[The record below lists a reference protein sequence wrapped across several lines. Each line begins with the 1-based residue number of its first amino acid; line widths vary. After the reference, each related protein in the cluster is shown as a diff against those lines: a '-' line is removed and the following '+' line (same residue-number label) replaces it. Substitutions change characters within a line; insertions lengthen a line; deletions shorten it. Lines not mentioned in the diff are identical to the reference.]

1 MPRRERDSRGS
12 PGIPAER
19 IWSII
24 VAICAAF
31 VVLVFKVS
39 GCRYDEARR
48 SEQRWHQVHPY
59 GAPADEKP
67 KFTPSDLDAYYR
79 KGTSR

>member
-1 MPRRERDSRGS
+1 MPRRKHDSCES
-12 PGIPAER
+12 AGIPAER

-48 SEQRWHQVHPY
+48 SEQRWHQEHPY
-59 GAPADEKP
+59 GVPSDENPQYTP
-67 KFTPSDLDAYYR
+67 KDLDAYYR